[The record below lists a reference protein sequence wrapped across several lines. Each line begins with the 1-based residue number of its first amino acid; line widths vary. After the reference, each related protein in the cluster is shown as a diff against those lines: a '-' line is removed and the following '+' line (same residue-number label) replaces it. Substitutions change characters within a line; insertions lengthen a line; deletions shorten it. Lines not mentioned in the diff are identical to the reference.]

1 MKRNCNKN
9 KKSVRRATSS
19 GPLHSVR
26 AVRPAARPAT
36 DSYRDTYS
44 YVVAEAF
51 WQLQHTLTHTL
62 TQSDCFWDPT
72 TRDNCQK
79 LSLSLVFLLRLLA
92 NVGAEAKRSCNMLNY
107 AQKLAQTE
115 VSFQAKTFE
124 KGQARR

>member
-1 MKRNCNKN
+1 MKRNCNK
-9 KKSVRRATSS
+9 KKEKSVRRATSS

-51 WQLQHTLTHTL
+51 WQLQHTLTHTHLHTL

-79 LSLSLVFLLRLLA
+79 LSLSLVFLLWPMWALRLKDHA
-92 NVGAEAKRSCNMLNY
+92 TC
-107 AQKLAQTE
+107 
-115 VSFQAKTFE
+115 
-124 KGQARR
+124 